1 MKDYNKST
9 KNNLIMTHFQFILS
23 LAGVKSNKTS
33 IQCSPDVKFISATI
47 KKNLV
52 KNNYEENQKKIPEQ
66 KKICDKENLVKKLL
80 KNFI

>member
-33 IQCSPDVKFISATI
+33 VQCTPNLKFISATI
-47 KKNLV
+47 KKILV
-52 KNNYEENQKKIPEQ
+52 KN
-66 KKICDKENLVKKLL
+66 D
-80 KNFI
+80 F